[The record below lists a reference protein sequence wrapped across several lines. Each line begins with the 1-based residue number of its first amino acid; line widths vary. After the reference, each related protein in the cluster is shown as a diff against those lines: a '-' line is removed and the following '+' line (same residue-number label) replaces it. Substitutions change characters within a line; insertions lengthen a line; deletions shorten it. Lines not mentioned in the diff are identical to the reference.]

1 MLRKYSIGTRVI
13 ALVAL
18 LVLCIVGIFLA
29 SLKMQDSVVAY
40 NIKETEAVMLRGER
54 TKLKVATDSIATTI
68 GDILSDSASKEEQLE
83 FIRTAV
89 ENVRF
94 EDDKSGYFFVYEGT
108 TVVALPIKKSVI
120 GQDLSSV
127 TDSDGVRY
135 VHELSKAAGS
145 GGGFVRYVFDKP
157 GQGLQPKLAYARPIS
172 GTPYWIGTG
181 VYIDNIDAERERL
194 ETATGDMV
202 SSAVYTLT
210 GSIAA
215 ALILLVLP
223 VCALIIVSIVRP
235 IRSATEAAH
244 QIAQG
249 NLDITLDDSGKDEVA
264 RLQSSLNSMVR
275 ELVATIETVKQKEAE
290 ANRQAEAAHQAT
302 EQTKEAMARAEA
314 ATRDGMNAAAQRLEG
329 VVAAITAATGDLDTR
344 SNEISHGT
352 DMQMARINETATA
365 MEEMNATV
373 MEVARNA
380 AEAAEQTDLSRIKA
394 QEGAEAVS
402 ATINAMNDLKALAD
416 GLKENMHR
424 LGDQSQSIGHVM
436 SVINDI
442 ADQTNLLALNAAIE
456 AARAG
461 DAGRG
466 FAVVADEVRK
476 LAEKTMNATK
486 EVGDSIVAIQQL
498 AKTNVDGMTEAS
510 QAIDKA
516 VARSASSGEMLSE
529 IVRLAQ
535 DAAGQVQSI
544 ATAAEE
550 QSAASEEIA
559 RSVEEVNTLAQDNG
573 RMIAESVQDIGQLA
587 EQAVTLR
594 SLVDELKK

>member
-1 MLRKYSIGTRVI
+1 
-13 ALVAL
+13 
-18 LVLCIVGIFLA
+18 VGIISA

-172 GTPYWIGTG
+172 GTQYWIGTG

-302 EQTKEAMARAEA
+302 EQTKEAMARARAIWTPA
-314 ATRDGMNAAAQRLEG
+314 AT
-329 VVAAITAATGDLDTR
+329 
-344 SNEISHGT
+344 
-352 DMQMARINETATA
+352 
-365 MEEMNATV
+365 
-373 MEVARNA
+373 
-380 AEAAEQTDLSRIKA
+380 K
-394 QEGAEAVS
+394 
-402 ATINAMNDLKALAD
+402 
-416 GLKENMHR
+416 
-424 LGDQSQSIGHVM
+424 
-436 SVINDI
+436 
-442 ADQTNLLALNAAIE
+442 
-456 AARAG
+456 
-461 DAGRG
+461 
-466 FAVVADEVRK
+466 
-476 LAEKTMNATK
+476 
-486 EVGDSIVAIQQL
+486 
-498 AKTNVDGMTEAS
+498 
-510 QAIDKA
+510 
-516 VARSASSGEMLSE
+516 
-529 IVRLAQ
+529 
-535 DAAGQVQSI
+535 
-544 ATAAEE
+544 
-550 QSAASEEIA
+550 
-559 RSVEEVNTLAQDNG
+559 
-573 RMIAESVQDIGQLA
+573 
-587 EQAVTLR
+587 
-594 SLVDELKK
+594 